1 MKRLYASIALM
12 FGLTMLS
19 ISIHIGEFALI
30 LKLLSSFTYTFP

>member
-1 MKRLYASIALM
+1 MKRVYASIALM

-19 ISIHIGEFALI
+19 ISIHLDEFRLI